1 MRFLLP
7 AVFLVA
13 LFLSPAFGQAPV
25 DYRDVGLII
34 NDNDTN
40 SVAIGEYFARKRK
53 IPARNVIH
61 VQAPAKETISP
72 AEFDEMRTQIE
83 RYLTETTG
91 LVDSLNY
98 FVTTKGVPL
107 RVTGDNN
114 GLESTNA
121 SVDAELMLILGSL
134 ESHIHQATLLIP
146 PSSVRT
152 HAYFGKNEPYGRRN
166 IIPGSTPPQSY
177 DLFLTTRLT
186 GLTKE
191 DVFSLIDRS
200 GPFTYV
206 NKDSALWV
214 FDRDPKPIQLEPY
227 DNNLGRAG
235 QYLAARGWNVLLN
248 EDSIF
253 VTDQR
258 NVLGYGS
265 WGSNDHFDHH
275 YTTYARTRNHW
286 MPGSVAETYVST
298 SARNFIPGQ
307 EAGQSRIADLIAE
320 GCTGASGYVFE
331 PYTVALTWVN
341 ILAERYTNGYNLAE
355 SYYMSSPTISWM
367 VVVVGDPKTS
377 IVTELPRLPRP
388 VADVPA
394 NACLGGNIVFRA
406 DSTSPGIMHWFH
418 GDSLSVLAAGTA
430 LDKTHPLWFA
440 SGVAAVVPA
449 DAVGAKTCTFMN
461 ENFVGRTLMQASV
474 DVVAAPL
481 AVLTASADTVYL
493 SDGATVQFAAD
504 GAGATSW
511 SWDFGDGASSTE
523 SSPSHSYAR
532 SGSFIVSVTVSNG
545 ICAATL
551 RDTIVVLQVNAA
563 DGAPALAATVVLD
576 RNYPNPTSTVTAI
589 PFTLPARMH
598 ARLRIYDALGRLTAT
613 LADETLDAGRHT
625 IIWQPEDYLS
635 GVYHCVLEADA
646 QRRSIRISVVR

>member
-1 MRFLLP
+1 MKVLLP
-7 AVFLVA
+7 VVFLFAVA
-13 LFLSPAFGQAPV
+13 LSPAFGQAPV

-40 SVAIGEYFARKRK
+40 SVAIGEYFARKRN

-61 VQAPAKETISP
+61 VQAPAKETITP
-72 AEFDEMRTQIE
+72 AEFDEMQTQIE

-134 ESHIHQATLLIP
+134 ASHIHQATLIIP

-152 HAYFGKNEPYGRRN
+152 HSYFGRNEAYRRKN
-166 IIPGSTPPQSY
+166 IVPGSNPPQSY

-214 FDRDPKPIQLEPY
+214 LDRDPRPIQLEPY
-227 DNNLGRAG
+227 DNNLARAG
-235 QYLAARGWNVLLN
+235 QYLVTRGWNVLLN
-248 EDSIF
+248 QDSVF

-265 WGSNDHFDHH
+265 WGSNDHYDHH
-275 YTTYARTRNHW
+275 YATYGRPRNHW
-286 MPGSVAETYVST
+286 LPGSVAETYVST

-341 ILAERYTNGYNLAE
+341 MLAERYTNGYNLAE
-355 SYYMSSPTISWM
+355 SYYMSNPTISWM
-367 VVVVGDPKTS
+367 AVVVGDPKTS
-377 IVTELPRLPRP
+377 IVTEPPRVPQP
-388 VADVPA
+388 VANVPE
-394 NACLGGNIVFRA
+394 NACVGGTIVFRA
-406 DSTSPGIMHWFH
+406 DSTAPGIMHWFR
-418 GDSLSVLAAGTA
+418 GDSLSVLAAGA
-430 LDKTHPLWFA
+430 VLDDTHPRWIG
-440 SGVAAVVPA
+440 SGVAVVVPA
-449 DAVGAKTCTFMN
+449 DTAGIRTCTFMN
-461 ENFVGRTLMQASV
+461 ENYVGKALIQASV
-474 DVVAAPL
+474 EVVAAPEVL
-481 AVLTASADTVYL
+481 LTASADTVYL
-493 SDGATVQFAAD
+493 SDGATVQFAAN

-511 SWDFGDGASSTE
+511 NWDFGDGASSTE
-523 SSPSHSYAR
+523 SAPTHSYAQ
-532 SGSFIVSVTVSNG
+532 SGRFFVSVTVSNG
-545 ICAATL
+545 ICATTL
-551 RDTIVVLQVNAA
+551 RDTIVVLQVNAVG
-563 DGAPALAATVVLD
+563 DAPALAASVVLD
-576 RNYPNPTSTVTAI
+576 RNYPNPVTTVTAI
-589 PFTLPARMH
+589 PFTLPVRAH
-598 ARLRIYDALGRLTAT
+598 ARLRVYDALGRLVVT
-613 LADETLDAGRHT
+613 LADEMLDAGAHT
-625 IIWQPEDYLS
+625 VIWHPAEQPNGMY
-635 GVYHCVLEADA
+635 YCVLEADA
-646 QRRSIRISVVR
+646 QRQAIRLSVLR